1 MPVKGCGALMQLV
14 ANGAKDVYLTGNPNN
29 GLPIYGYSTGT
40 LSQNTPTSSLEFVWL
55 NGSYGDARY
64 NSKAKI
70 DYKDF
75 FKSVNHEEFLLKKSD
90 FDLVYQPFTDIKFLD
105 ELDGEPIET
114 NVEHYKKG
122 SGNNLVIPS
131 YSELLLNQ

>member
-1 MPVKGCGALMQLV
+1 MQLA
-14 ANGAKDVYLTGNPNN
+14 ANGAKDVFLHGNPQN

-70 DYKDF
+70 DYEDF
-75 FKSVNHEEFLLKKSD
+75 FKSVNHEDKKSDVDLD
-90 FDLVYQPFTDIKFLD
+90 FDLVYKPFTDIKFLD
-105 ELDGEPIET
+105 ELDNEPIET

-122 SGNNLVIPS
+122 SRNNLIIPS
-131 YSELLLNQ
+131 YSELLLQL